1 MRKTLVVLF
10 LITVCAPNVFGWG
23 EEGHRM
29 VCRIA
34 WLSLSPDDQKEVDR
48 LTKAYQTPPGTRL
61 QINSFPDACV
71 FADEARTQAKEAEK
85 SGNTTSPWLH
95 FKGFSNWHF
104 LNVARS
110 VKKIRETACHD
121 DCVLT
126 GITTHSG
133 MLKSGTTDQERAE
146 GLIFLGHWV
155 GDLHQPLHI
164 SYADDLGGNNIKP
177 VIGGFYPIPKS
188 YPLNLH
194 AVWDGSIIRIMIADP
209 GWREF
214 ADGLY
219 AKITDKQKTDWPASK
234 SLAWAQESYNITTR
248 AGVQYCKMTT
258 AGCESFGTGREL
270 TKSYQD
276 NFAKEVDL
284 RLQKAGTRLAALI
297 HEALHP

>member
-1 MRKTLVVLF
+1 MRKVLAGF
-10 LITVCAPNVFGWG
+10 VLITAFSSNVFAWG

-34 WLSLSPDDQKEVDR
+34 YLSLSADDQKEVDR

-61 QINSFPDACV
+61 KINSFPDACV
-71 FADEARTQAKEAEK
+71 FADEARSQARDAEK
-85 SGNTTSPWLH
+85 SGDTTSPWLH
-95 FKGFSNWHF
+95 FKPFDNWHF

-110 VKKIRETACHD
+110 VKKIPESSCHD

-133 MLKSGTTDQERAE
+133 MLKNGTTDQDRAE
-146 GLIFLGHWV
+146 GLIFLGHWA
-155 GDLHQPLHI
+155 GDIHQPLHI
-164 SYADDLGGNNIKP
+164 SYADDLGGNKIQP
-177 VIGGFYPIPKS
+177 VTGGFYPIPSK

-194 AVWDGSIIRIMIADP
+194 AVWDGSIIRIIIADP
-209 GWREF
+209 GWRDF
-214 ADGLY
+214 ADHLH
-219 AKITDKQKTDWPASK
+219 AKITDKQKAAWSASK
-234 SLAWAQESYNITTR
+234 PLAWAQESYSITTL
-248 AGVQYCKMTT
+248 AGVEYCKKTS

-270 TKSYQD
+270 TKTYQD
-276 NFAKEVDL
+276 EFAKDVDL